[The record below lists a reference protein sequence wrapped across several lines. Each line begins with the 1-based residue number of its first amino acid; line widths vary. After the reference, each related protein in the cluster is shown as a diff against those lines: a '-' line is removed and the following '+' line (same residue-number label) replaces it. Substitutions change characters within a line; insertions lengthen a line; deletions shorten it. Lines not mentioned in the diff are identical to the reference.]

1 MILTAV
7 SLGDEAEAI
16 LEQDKEWGEQTER
29 VGDTEPKK
37 GHVLSRNRREERE
50 DTRFGGGK
58 MGVPI

>member
-7 SLGDEAEAI
+7 SVGDEAEAM
-16 LEQDKEWGEQTER
+16 LEQDQEWGEQTER

-37 GHVLSRNRREERE
+37 GHVLSRNRREE
-50 DTRFGGGK
+50 TRFGGGK